1 MDEKDAFLNCCRIC
15 ASNRPDIQNLFEVIH
30 DEKRLVDILEH
41 CLQRA
46 LNTGDC
52 YPNYICSGCSTDLIK
67 TYDFFVLFEKSE
79 QLFVSRCD
87 AINTIQIKTETAC
100 PLECEIIPEI
110 ILKSNHEVFVPDIE
124 DVAIE
129 EQQNTLDFKSELESD
144 YYEYEG
150 DELPE
155 TMDYEHVD
163 AQHSHSD
170 PGAIHLYFAIGF
182 WSCVAI
188 SK

>member
-46 LNTGDC
+46 LNSGDC
-52 YPNYICSGCSTDLIK
+52 YPNCICSDCSTDLIK

-79 QLFVSRCD
+79 QLFLSRCD

-155 TMDYEHVD
+155 TMDYERMDV
-163 AQHSHSD
+163 QHSHSGA
-170 PGAIHLYFAIGF
+170 GAILFYFAIGF
-182 WSCVAI
+182 RSCVAI
-188 SK
+188 FK